1 MKLRKKCLILDHDDT
16 IINSQESI
24 HYPLFVEVLK
34 KLRPNIQPIDFERF
48 IDLSNEL
55 GFVKM
60 CRTLYHYTPQE
71 IEFEY
76 HYWKTHSAAMQA
88 PSFEGLKEILQAF
101 TQAGGLIIV
110 YTMNSSQNV
119 LQDYERL
126 FQFVPHKIIAHDQYV
141 VLKKPYRLSIL
152 HALHELELNVKECI
166 FIDDTPMLLELKDR
180 LNMDFLA
187 ANWAKS
193 AHPLWKHRHDV
204 PILNHPKELASYI
217 FKTSTESDEL

>member
-24 HYPLFVEVLK
+24 HYPLFVEVLSI
-34 KLRPNIQPIDFERF
+34 LRPNIQPLDFERF
-48 IDLSNEL
+48 IEISNEL

-60 CRTLYHYTPQE
+60 CRTLYHYTPAE

-76 HYWKTHSAAMQA
+76 QYWKKYSSLMLV
-88 PSFEGLKEILQAF
+88 PSFDGIKELLDAF
-101 TQAGGLIIV
+101 VKAGGIIIV
-110 YTMNSSQNV
+110 YTMNSKDNV
-119 LQDYERL
+119 LDDYQRL
-126 FQFVPHKIIAHDQYV
+126 FNITPDVIIAHDQYY

-152 HALHELELNVKECI
+152 KALHDLNLSVRDCI

-180 LNMDFLA
+180 LNMDFIA

-193 AHPLWKHRHDV
+193 AHPLWKNRCDETVIH
-204 PILNHPKELASYI
+204 HPKDCWPYI
-217 FKTSTESDEL
+217 FEAE

>member
-34 KLRPNIQPIDFERF
+34 ILRPNIQPIDFERF
-48 IDLSNEL
+48 IELSNEH

-60 CRTLYHYTPQE
+60 CRIMYQYTPAE

-76 HYWKTHSAAMQA
+76 QYWKKYSAMMLV
-88 PSFEGLKEILQAF
+88 PSFDGVKELLEAF
-101 TQAGGLIIV
+101 VKAGGVIIV
-110 YTMNSSQNV
+110 YTMNSKVNV
-119 LQDYERL
+119 LEDYQRL
-126 FQFVPHKIIAHDQYV
+126 FNIIPDVVIAHDNFY

-152 HALHELELNVKECI
+152 KALHELNLSVKDCI

-180 LNMDFLA
+180 LNMDFIA

-193 AHPLWKHRHDV
+193 AHPLWKNRSDEL
-204 PILNHPKELASYI
+204 ILNHPNECWPYI
-217 FKTSTESDEL
+217 FNDE